1 VLIKPLL
8 FQAVITAS
16 LTTSPALQALSSNSR
31 VRPRT
36 VNQTTV
42 RSASVITS
50 NVLQRTFAIQ
60 YNGEIGTAFT
70 IDIEGRQYLI
80 TAKHVVAR
88 ISENAQIGIFNDGA
102 FHMFG
107 TKVVGLGIGAVD
119 IAVLALSQQ
128 ISATLPLPPISGSQL
143 TVGQD
148 LYFLGFPYAMGTDSS
163 SINANYPFPFVK
175 KAILS
180 AFGLDRD
187 GTSWFYLDGHNN
199 KGFSGGPVVFST
211 PGGSEGLVV
220 AGVVSGFFPWPEPIT
235 QNGKAT
241 SLSYNDNTGIMIAF
255 DIRHAVDLIKAN
267 PIGFIL
273 PAPKK

>member
-1 VLIKPLL
+1 MLIKPLL
-8 FQAVITAS
+8 LQAVVTATLS
-16 LTTSPALQALSSNSR
+16 TSPALPALSSNSSLR
-31 VRPRT
+31 SQT
-36 VNQTTV
+36 VNPTKV
-42 RSASVITS
+42 RAASVITT

-80 TAKHVVAR
+80 TARHVVAR
-88 ISENAQIGIFNDGA
+88 ISENAEIGIFYDGA
-102 FHMFG
+102 FHMFK
-107 TKVVGLGIGAVD
+107 TKIVGLGNGAID

-128 ISATLPLPPISGSQL
+128 LSVTLPLPTVSGSQL

-148 LYFLGFPYAMGTDSS
+148 LYFLGFPYAMGADPSS
-163 SINANYPFPFVK
+163 TNPNYPFPFVK

-187 GTSWFYLDGHNN
+187 GASWFYLDGHNN
-199 KGFSGGPVVFST
+199 KGFSGGPVVFGT

-220 AGVVSGFFPWPEPIT
+220 AGVVSGFVPWPEPIT

-255 DIRHAVDLIKAN
+255 NPTFAVPNEKWRI
-267 PIGFIL
+267 
-273 PAPKK
+273 